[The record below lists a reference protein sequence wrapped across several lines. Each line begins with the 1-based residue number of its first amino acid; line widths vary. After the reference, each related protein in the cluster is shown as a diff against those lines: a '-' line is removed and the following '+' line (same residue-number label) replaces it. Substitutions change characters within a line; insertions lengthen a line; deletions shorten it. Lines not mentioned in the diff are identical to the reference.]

1 MCVCARMCVCGG
13 DSSIA
18 LGRKPAY
25 SLLETKFIGVGALL
39 KVNTYS
45 QQTKVR
51 EMAYNT
57 LVRPQLEYAS
67 LVWDPYIIGK
77 ILQIEKVERRAA
89 RWTSNNSD
97 PRSSVTGML
106 DEFGWCTPEQRRAG
120 ARLCLF
126 YKIVW
131 QSPCQIISSTTL
143 VFLVIFT
150 Q

>member
-1 MCVCARMCVCGG
+1 MRACVCVGGG

-25 SLLETKFIGVGALL
+25 SLLGTKFNGVGALL

-77 ILQIEKVERRAA
+77 ILQIEKVQRRAA

-97 PRSSVTGML
+97 PRSSVTVML
-106 DEFGWCTPEQRRAG
+106 DELGWCTLEQRRAG

-126 YKIVW
+126 YKI
-131 QSPCQIISSTTL
+131 
-143 VFLVIFT
+143 
-150 Q
+150 